1 MAEQKKKTA
10 VTLAW
15 KYNAGEESVSGFKE
29 AFEAGG
35 GKVLKELS
43 LPFPQVEFQSFLTE
57 IAALKP
63 DVVYVFFAGGGAVK
77 FVKDYAAAGLNKSIL
92 LVGPGF
98 LTDGTLEA
106 QGDSAQGLLTT
117 LHYGDGLNNP
127 KNNAFRDAY
136 NKAFATAPDVYAV
149 QGYDAG
155 QLLVAGV
162 NAVKGDLGKR
172 ADLVKAMEHAKI

>member
-1 MAEQKKKTA
+1 VVALERVGRRFHLQ
-10 VTLAW
+10 
-15 KYNAGEESVSGFKE
+15 E

-35 GKVLKELS
+35 GKVIKEMS
-43 LPFPQVEFQSFLTE
+43 LPFPQVEFQSYLTE

-77 FVKDYAAAGLNKSIL
+77 FVKDYAAAGLNKTIP

-117 LHYGDGLNNP
+117 LHYGDGLNIP
-127 KNNAFRDAY
+127 KNNAFRGAY
-136 NKAFATAPDVYAV
+136 TKAFTWFVPLKASEFTVTMPPKGAALLGENVTVTFVLPPGAIAP
-149 QGYDAG
+149 
-155 QLLVAGV
+155 
-162 NAVKGDLGKR
+162 
-172 ADLVKAMEHAKI
+172 AKLPLNPGG